1 MKRDLCFT
9 GELVS
14 DLMSSFVSFGLSV
27 VCNADDDDDD
37 GNNDDDEDEDEDNGT
52 GC

>member
-9 GELVS
+9 GELIS
-14 DLMSSFVSFGLSV
+14 DLTSSFVLFELSV
-27 VCNADDDDDD
+27 VCNTNDDDDDEEEEV
-37 GNNDDDEDEDEDNGT
+37 DDDDDITRG